1 MGIMFFKNN
10 KRAIIELL
18 SQIAD
23 GLENGNVR
31 LGTKFEYT
39 QRKNLFT
46 DQFITNELHFT
57 FITLNEED

>member
-1 MGIMFFKNN
+1 MFFKNN
-10 KRAIIELL
+10 KRAVIELL
-18 SQIAD
+18 RQIAD
-23 GLENGNVR
+23 GLENDSVR
-31 LGTKFEYT
+31 LGTKLEYI